1 MVGWPFRVLLGSV
14 LAVVAMFVLV
24 SVGGLPPRPATAFT
38 GGPPVPVSLV
48 PPSPCP
54 KGGTFEHAVV
64 GRDSVAAGE
73 VARAFAADWFGHRP
87 AAAMAL
93 ADPVF
98 VNDAR
103 QHAEGPR
110 LPIAHYLIERVS
122 PLVVGGH
129 NEIPLYRCGQAV
141 ARAALAVDVLRAGT
155 TLGATIWVVKR
166 PGGFKVWGVR

>member
-1 MVGWPFRVLLGSV
+1 MVGWPFRVVLGAV

-24 SVGGLPPRPATAFT
+24 SVGGVPQHPAAAASPSF
-38 GGPPVPVSLV
+38 GPPAPVALI

-54 KGGTFEHAVV
+54 TRGVFEHALVSS
-64 GRDSVAAGE
+64 DSLAASA

-103 QHAEGPR
+103 QEAEGPR
-110 LPIAHYLIERVS
+110 LPIAHYVATRVT
-122 PLVVGGH
+122 PLVRGRFK
-129 NEIPLYRCGQAV
+129 LYRCGDAV
-141 ARAALAVDVLRAGT
+141 DRAALAVDVTRAGT
-155 TLGATIWVVKR
+155 NVGATIWVVKR
-166 PGGFKVWGVR
+166 PQGFRVWAVR

>member
-14 LAVVAMFVLV
+14 LAVAAMFVLV
-24 SVGGLPPRPATAFT
+24 SVSGVTPRPATASPP
-38 GGPPVPVSLV
+38 GPPVPATLV

-54 KGGTFEHAVV
+54 AGGTFVRA
-64 GRDSVAAGE
+64 SVSTDAIAAGD

-110 LPIAHYLIERVS
+110 LPKARFLIERVQ
-122 PLVVGGH
+122 PLVVGPNG
-129 NEIPLYRCGQAV
+129 EIPLYRCGRDVDQ
-141 ARAALAVDVLRAGT
+141 AALAVDVVRAGT

-166 PGGFKVWGVR
+166 PHGFRVWAVR

>member
-1 MVGWPFRVLLGSV
+1 MVGWPFRVVLGAV

-24 SVGGLPPRPATAFT
+24 SVGGVAQRPATAAPP
-38 GGPPVPVSLV
+38 GPPVPAVLV

-54 KGGTFEHAVV
+54 KGGTFERAEV
-64 GRDSVAAGE
+64 GRDSLAAE
-73 VARAFAADWFGHRP
+73 VVARAFAADWFGHRP

-110 LPIAHYLIERVS
+110 LPIAHYLVERVQ
-122 PLVVGGH
+122 PLVVGPNG
-129 NEIPLYRCGQAV
+129 EIPLYRCGHAV
-141 ARAALAVDVLRAGT
+141 DQAALAVDVVRAGT

-166 PGGFKVWGVR
+166 PQGFRVWAVR

>member
-1 MVGWPFRVLLGSV
+1 MVGWRFRVLLGSV
-14 LAVVAMFVLV
+14 LAVAAMFVLV
-24 SVGGLPPRPATAFT
+24 SANSVTPRPATASPP
-38 GGPPVPVSLV
+38 GPPVAVSLV

-54 KGGTFEHAVV
+54 KGGTFERASVSS
-64 GRDSVAAGE
+64 DSFTAGD

-103 QHAEGPR
+103 QHATGPR
-110 LPIAHYLIERVS
+110 LPLAHYLVERVS
-122 PLVVGGH
+122 PLVVGTH
-129 NEIPLYRCGQAV
+129 SQIPLYKCGRKV
-141 ARAALAVDVLRAGT
+141 AHAALAVDVLRAGT

-166 PGGFKVWGVR
+166 PHGFRVWAVR

>member
-1 MVGWPFRVLLGSV
+1 MVGWPFRVVLGAV
-14 LAVVAMFVLV
+14 LAVMAMFVLV
-24 SVGGLPPRPATAFT
+24 SVSGVSQRPATASPP
-38 GGPPVPVSLV
+38 GPPTPVSLV

-54 KGGTFEHAVV
+54 KGGKLENTVV
-64 GRDSVAAGE
+64 GRDSLAAGV

-103 QHAEGPR
+103 QHASGPR
-110 LPIAHYLIERVS
+110 LPMAHYLVERVT
-122 PLVVGGH
+122 PLVLGTHDQV
-129 NEIPLYRCGQAV
+129 PLYRCGQAV
-141 ARAALAVDVLRAGT
+141 AHAALAVDVLRAGT

-166 PGGFKVWGVR
+166 PQGFRVWAVR

>member
-1 MVGWPFRVLLGSV
+1 MGGWPFRVVLGSV

-24 SVGGLPPRPATAFT
+24 SVGGVSQRGATAASY
-38 GGPPVPVSLV
+38 GPPTPASLV

-54 KGGTFEHAVV
+54 TGGVFERARV
-64 GRDSVAAGE
+64 GRDALAAGA

-103 QHAEGPR
+103 QQADGPR
-110 LPIAHYLIERVS
+110 LPTAHFLVARVI
-122 PLVVGGH
+122 PLVHGS
-129 NEIPLYRCGQAV
+129 IPLYRCGLEV
-141 ARAALAVDVLRAGT
+141 DRAALAVDVTRAGT
-155 TLGATIWVVKR
+155 NVGATIWVVKR
-166 PGGFKVWGVR
+166 PQGFRVWAVR